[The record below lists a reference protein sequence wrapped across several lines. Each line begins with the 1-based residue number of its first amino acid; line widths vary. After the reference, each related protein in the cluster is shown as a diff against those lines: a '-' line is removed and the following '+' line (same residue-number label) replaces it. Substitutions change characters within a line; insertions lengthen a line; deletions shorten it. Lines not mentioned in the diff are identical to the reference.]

1 MILKIRNGES
11 QKRVEEEDQ
20 ENKEMKRV
28 HKSQEKID
36 QSTEE

>member
-28 HKSQEKID
+28 HKSQEKIG
-36 QSTEE
+36 QRTEE